1 MKFVTYQVKN
11 TLAPFRT
18 GFVQGDYII
27 DLQRAYLKMLVHT
40 EQIDKAYIAETLLP
54 SDPSE
59 FFKLGKLAFDRA
71 KDAVTF
77 VIDQKIAVEN
87 FSKEQVVIGSPV
99 QTPSKIICI
108 GTNYRDHVVEMKSN
122 IPDYP
127 VLFAKFANALIGPE
141 DAIEKSPA
149 TEQLDYEV
157 ELAVVIGKEAKEV
170 EESNALDYVAGYTIG
185 NDISARDLQK
195 RTPQWL
201 QGKSLDRSTP
211 IGPWLVTTDELI
223 DPSCLSITSRV
234 NGEVRQASNTKELIF
249 SVPYLI
255 SFISKL
261 ITLSPGDIILTGT
274 PDGVGFAQNP
284 PQFLQPNDVVTLEIE
299 GIGILENKVI
309 NKM

>member
-11 TLAPFRT
+11 TLASFRT
-18 GFVQGDYII
+18 GFVEGDKVI
-27 DLQRAYLKMLVHT
+27 DLQQAYLKMLVHT
-40 EQIDKAYIAETLLP
+40 EQIDKAYTSETLLP
-54 SDPSE
+54 SDPVN
-59 FFKLGKLAFDRA
+59 FFKLGKVAFDRA
-71 KDAVTF
+71 KEAVAF
-77 VIDQKIAVEN
+77 IADQEVLVAS

-99 QTPSKIICI
+99 QNPSKIICI
-108 GTNYRDHVVEMKSN
+108 GTNYKDHVKEMKSA

-141 DAIEKSPA
+141 DAIEKAPA

-170 EESNALDYVAGYTIG
+170 KESNALDYVAGYTIG

-223 DPSCLSITSRV
+223 DPSTLAITSRV
-234 NGEVRQASNTKELIF
+234 NGEIRQASNTSELIF

-255 SFISKL
+255 SFISQL

-284 PQFLQPNDVVTLEIE
+284 PQFLKPNDIVTLEIE
-299 GIGILENKVI
+299 GIGVLENKVI
-309 NKM
+309 NKR